1 MFDKVMDSFLI
12 QNVKHP
18 TRFRGENNT
27 SILDLIF
34 TNEEGM
40 IYNIEHCATLGNS
53 DHEVLE
59 FNFLY
64 KNVNDVNSYDRLR
77 YFKGDYEAINE
88 VLANVDWELYWQQ
101 EVSMTYG
108 IDLPIKYQ

>member
-40 IYNIEHCATLGNS
+40 IDNIEHCATLGNS
-53 DHEVLE
+53 HHEVLE